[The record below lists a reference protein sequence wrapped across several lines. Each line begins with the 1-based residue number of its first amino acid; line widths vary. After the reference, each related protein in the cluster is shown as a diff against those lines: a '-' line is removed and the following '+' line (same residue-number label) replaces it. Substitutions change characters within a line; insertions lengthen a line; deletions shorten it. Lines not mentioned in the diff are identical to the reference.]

1 MQMIIDPRCGRK
13 TKHDCAEMLVCLVVG
28 YLVGRDSIRRSLK
41 WCESHMDF
49 LRKHMPLRN
58 GIASPA
64 TISRLLSGI
73 DEEMFCLVFIEWMTG
88 ILNTKGINIAIDGK
102 ALRGSTE
109 RIKDG
114 KTPYILNAIDIATT
128 LVIGQIPVGE
138 KTNEITAIPKLLE
151 LLNIREST
159 VTIDAIGTTS
169 NIMNTIRANG
179 AEYLLTV
186 KKGNPLTYQEMQ
198 EMFTELKAENE
209 QLSEHA
215 DKAVIYEK
223 QMETYEV
230 YKTSEKNRSRMEY
243 RTIQTCQNT
252 EMITLCKT
260 QNEIQ
265 TVAWLEQVRIPM
277 EKDSEGN
284 DITPGYESF
293 LRNGSVRKPKITTGD
308 RLTDDIHQVGLLSSR
323 KMSAQEMLAMKRNHW
338 RIENSLHHVLDEL
351 FHEDRSAARNSKNN
365 MAGLRKFAYNILRLA
380 IMAKKQEPGPTEMR
394 DEFSDNLTL
403 VETYVFKEVAHL

>member
-1 MQMIIDPRCGRK
+1 M
-13 TKHDCAEMLVCLVVG
+13 
-28 YLVGRDSIRRSLK
+28 
-41 WCESHMDF
+41 
-49 LRKHMPLRN
+49 
-58 GIASPA
+58 
-64 TISRLLSGI
+64 
-73 DEEMFCLVFIEWMTG
+73 
-88 ILNTKGINIAIDGK
+88 
-102 ALRGSTE
+102 
-109 RIKDG
+109 
-114 KTPYILNAIDIATT
+114 
-128 LVIGQIPVGE
+128 
-138 KTNEITAIPKLLE
+138 E

-198 EMFTELKAENE
+198 EMFTELEAENE
-209 QLSEHA
+209 QLSDHA

-230 YKTSEKNRSRMEY
+230 YKTCEKNRSRMEY

-284 DITPGYESF
+284 DITQGYERF

-308 RLTDDIHQVGLLSSR
+308 GLTDDIHQVGLLSSR
-323 KMSAQEMLAMKRNHW
+323 KMSAQEMLTMKRNHW

-351 FHEDRSAARNSKNN
+351 FHEDRSAARNS
-365 MAGLRKFAYNILRLA
+365 RTIWPF
-380 IMAKKQEPGPTEMR
+380 
-394 DEFSDNLTL
+394 
-403 VETYVFKEVAHL
+403 

>member
-1 MQMIIDPRCGRK
+1 
-13 TKHDCAEMLVCLVVG
+13 
-28 YLVGRDSIRRSLK
+28 
-41 WCESHMDF
+41 
-49 LRKHMPLRN
+49 
-58 GIASPA
+58 
-64 TISRLLSGI
+64 
-73 DEEMFCLVFIEWMTG
+73 
-88 ILNTKGINIAIDGK
+88 
-102 ALRGSTE
+102 
-109 RIKDG
+109 
-114 KTPYILNAIDIATT
+114 
-128 LVIGQIPVGE
+128 
-138 KTNEITAIPKLLE
+138 
-151 LLNIREST
+151 
-159 VTIDAIGTTS
+159 
-169 NIMNTIRANG
+169 MNTIRANG

-365 MAGLRKFAYNILRLA
+365 MAVLRKFAYNILRLA